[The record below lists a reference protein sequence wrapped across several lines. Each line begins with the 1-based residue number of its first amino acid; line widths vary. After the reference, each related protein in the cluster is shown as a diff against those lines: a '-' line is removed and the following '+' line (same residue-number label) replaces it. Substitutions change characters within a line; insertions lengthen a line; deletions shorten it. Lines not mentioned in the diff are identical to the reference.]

1 MQITVTFRHMDSS
14 EALRDYATRK
24 VSKMGRYLDAA
35 AEAAVVLAIEKFRHQ
50 ADITIVGDGYKIKGR
65 EETGDM
71 YSAIDLAVEKVEKQ
85 LKRFRERPRTIK
97 SSKNIKTLAAKLN
110 VIAPES
116 EAEAGPQIIRSRL
129 VEAKPMDLEEAVLQL
144 QNGSDD
150 ILVFTN
156 TANTNLNILY
166 RRRDGNFGLIEPD
179 LS

>member
-1 MQITVTFRHMDSS
+1 MQITVTFRHMESS
-14 EALRDYATRK
+14 DALKDYAVRRI
-24 VSKMGRYLDAA
+24 SKMEKYLDAA

-50 ADITIVGDGYKIKGR
+50 ADITISGDGYKVKGR

-97 SSKNIKTLAAKLN
+97 TSKNLKTLAAKLN

-116 EAEAGPQIIRSRL
+116 EMEPGPQIIRSRL

-144 QNGSDD
+144 KNGQEE

-166 RRRDGNFGLIEPD
+166 RRRDGNFGLIEPELD
-179 LS
+179 